1 MHTDAQ
7 GVYARACARR
17 FIHVY
22 VTVLKSACVTG
33 EAVCKRADEEDGR
46 DDSARADVSAQARHR
61 QDAYGG
67 P

>member
-1 MHTDAQ
+1 MHTNAQ
-7 GVYARACARR
+7 GVYARASARR
-17 FIHVY
+17 IMHVY

-33 EAVCKRADEEDGR
+33 EAVCNRADEEDGR